1 MFKMEEWLLA
11 IYNVDSTLLRRKE
24 LLAEM
29 TNVENFKKIMTRD
42 SLQNFLKNHCFGQT
56 LMTG

>member
-29 TNVENFKKIMTRD
+29 TNVEN
-42 SLQNFLKNHCFGQT
+42 
-56 LMTG
+56 